1 MIVRRV
7 RRASDSPFVAA
18 ISLVSYDGQAPD
30 STVPDGMWDLVVQR
44 HAGTVAVLQ
53 TGTITRPAELGYG
66 SGDEH
71 LSISFKP
78 GVYMPRLPGAR
89 MVDRSVLRPAIS
101 TRRFELDA
109 DVFEIPSFENA
120 EGLVDRLVERGLIV
134 RDDIVADV
142 AEGRPVA
149 ISTRTVQRH
158 FLWALGLTPK
168 QLAQIQR
175 ANRAVDQLEGGQAPV
190 DVAFDLD
197 YADQSHLTRS
207 LQRFIGRTPGEI
219 ASPRGNVSLHAAA

>member
-7 RRASDSPFVAA
+7 RRASDSPFIAA
-18 ISLVSYDGQAPD
+18 ISVVSYEGQAPD
-30 STVPDGMWDLVVQR
+30 STVPDGMWDIVVQR
-44 HAGTVAVLQ
+44 HAGTVAVMQ
-53 TGTITRPAELGYG
+53 TGMLTRPVELAYG

-89 MVDRSVLRPAIS
+89 MVDMSVFRPTIS
-101 TRRFELDA
+101 ERAFEIDT
-109 DVFEIPSFENA
+109 DTFEIPSFENA
-120 EGLVDRLVERGLIV
+120 EGLVERLVQRGLIV
-134 RDDIVADV
+134 RDDIVAEV
-142 AEGRPVA
+142 AECRPVA

-175 ANRAVDQLEGGQAPV
+175 ANNAVTQLEAGQAPV
-190 DVAFDLD
+190 TVAADLD
-197 YADQSHLTRS
+197 YADQAHLTRS
-207 LQRFIGRTPGEI
+207 LKRFIGRTPGEI
-219 ASPRGNVSLHAAA
+219 ASLHPGA